1 MVAFLKLQDA
11 EVADLQKKSQA
22 SKQHAATQ
30 QLIRD
35 FDEKGISVGILRRMT
50 LALCV
55 STLSCRILLTLTL
68 GSFTNNCPL
77 TTGKLPSLRTF
88 PS

>member
-11 EVADLQKKSQA
+11 EVADLQKKLQA

-35 FDEKGISVGILRRMT
+35 FDEKGISGILRRMT